1 MKKKKVKFFVSLEV
15 DLYGVIQ
22 NPFYIHGTIPS
33 RDYIKRKN
41 KTGKNYVTEKRSVFI
56 VNKKFIYTKSF
67 LFIQKALNL
76 KVVTGN
82 YSVCIYVVNSQM
94 KTSQEN
100 LFV

>member
-1 MKKKKVKFFVSLEV
+1 MSLEV

-33 RDYIKRKN
+33 RDYIKRKKQN
-41 KTGKNYVTEKRSVFI
+41 RKELLYREKLSGLSRKSL
-56 VNKKFIYTKSF
+56 YLQKSF
-67 LFIQKALNL
+67 LLIQKALNL